1 MKRILI
7 IEDDLAIL
15 RGLKDNLEYESYEV
29 LTAEDGEQGY
39 CLIREKA
46 PDLIILDLMLPKMNG
61 YELCR
66 KVREEGVTIPVLMLT
81 ARGEE
86 VDRVRGLDL
95 GADDYVTKPF
105 SVPELLAR
113 VRAILRRGQ
122 TSNVSHLPDELHFG
136 DVLVDFK
143 RFEADKAG
151 KTINMS
157 RKEFG
162 VLRLLA
168 GRAGEVVTR
177 DEVLDQVWGYD
188 HYPTT
193 RTVDNHI
200 ALLRNKLE
208 DDPSNPCYLITVHGV
223 GYKLVIEK
231 PHPPHKRK
239 TIS

>member
-7 IEDDLAIL
+7 IEDDAAIL

-29 LTAEDGEQGY
+29 LTAVDGEEGY
-39 CLIREKA
+39 YLIKEKK

-66 KVREEGVTIPVLMLT
+66 KVRHEGVTTPILMLT

-86 VDRVRGLDL
+86 MDRVHGLDL

-113 VRAILRRGQ
+113 IRAIIRRIQKAKTGDLPNDLQFGQ
-122 TSNVSHLPDELHFG
+122 VF
-136 DVLVDFK
+136 VDFK
-143 RFEADKAG
+143 CFEARKGDEVLD
-151 KTINMS
+151 MS

-168 GRAGEVVTR
+168 ARAGEVITR
-177 DEVLDQVWGYD
+177 DELLDEVWGYD
-188 HYPTT
+188 QYPTT

-200 ALLRNKLE
+200 ALLRTKLE
-208 DDPSNPCYLITVHGV
+208 DDPSKPRHLITVHGV
-223 GYKLVIEK
+223 GYKLVLE
-231 PHPPHKRK
+231 P
-239 TIS
+239 

>member
-29 LTAEDGEQGY
+29 LSATDGEQGY
-39 CLIREKA
+39 CLIQEKK
-46 PDLIILDLMLPKMNG
+46 PDLVILDLMLPKMSG

-66 KVREEGVTIPVLMLT
+66 KVREEGMTIPILMLT

-86 VDRVRGLDL
+86 VDRVLGLDL

-113 VRAILRRGQ
+113 IRAIMRRIQQ
-122 TSNVSHLPDELHFG
+122 TKTGDLPDDLKFGNVSI
-136 DVLVDFK
+136 DFK
-143 RFEADKAG
+143 CFEAKKGDK
-151 KTINMS
+151 ILDLS

-162 VLRLLA
+162 ILRLLA
-168 GRAGEVVTR
+168 ARAGEVVTR
-177 DEVLDQVWGYD
+177 DELLDEVWGYD

-200 ALLRNKLE
+200 ALIRTKLE
-208 DDPSNPCYLITVHGV
+208 DDPSQPRHLITVHGV
-223 GYKLVIEK
+223 GYKLVLD
-231 PHPPHKRK
+231 
-239 TIS
+239 S